1 MLLVFEQ
8 RPLLYVRDPKALHYI
23 LIKEEPIYQESQEF
37 IAYACPLPPLPILE
51 YQPAH
56 RNNMVYFGPGL
67 LSTLGT
73 SCCLRSTAR
82 ACYLMTFSQV
92 THTRSSAR

>member
-37 IAYACPLPPLPILE
+37 IAYAHPLRVLSCLD

-56 RNNMVYFGPGL
+56 RNNMVFFGPSL
-67 LSTLGT
+67 VSTLGT

-82 ACYLMTFSQV
+82 AYYL
-92 THTRSSAR
+92 